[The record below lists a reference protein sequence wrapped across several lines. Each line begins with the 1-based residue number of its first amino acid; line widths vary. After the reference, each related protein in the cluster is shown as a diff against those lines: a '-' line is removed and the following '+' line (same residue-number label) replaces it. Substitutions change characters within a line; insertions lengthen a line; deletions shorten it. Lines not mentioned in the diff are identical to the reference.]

1 VKARARVAAGGLVA
15 FLAAAGPET
24 ARAAVKPGLE
34 GGQDLFRRNHWSEAR
49 ELLRSQWGMV
59 PEKDRPAATF
69 LIGRSYAREAEFY
82 GAVRRVEAE
91 VGLAYM
97 QELASARA
105 NRNVAWVPLFT
116 GLHELA
122 AGMDKEAE
130 RTLLPVGARPL
141 LPMEWKATARLR
153 RAVALHRLGRAA
165 EAAAALKEPSPE
177 SRFCRLLLTGVA
189 DPPPAAPQGRRERL
203 LTAPVLFR
211 ASRAAEAEAVL
222 SGLDLDAPD
231 VEDKSD
237 PKKVLRFHDP
247 LLATAWER
255 ICWERTVVALRPLAV
270 GGTGAEKRLAAYY
283 AGLGLF
289 RLGVAEESTKLLTL
303 ASDPSL
309 GAELQPSARLLIS
322 ASSWKGPVSV
332 AELSSAWEATQV
344 QPDSVLLW
352 EELRRPDL
360 ANAEPFATRL
370 ETRLRELLSPSPE
383 RPSGALVGRWG
394 LARLRRGD
402 DPAAVLAVLSE
413 HQDKS
418 NKNKL
423 EWNDPL
429 LLLALTAAN
438 YRDQEYAQA
447 LETLFEL
454 SKTLPGLRALQ
465 WNMQGIYAARQ
476 KAGGEARIS
485 Q

>member
-1 VKARARVAAGGLVA
+1 
-15 FLAAAGPET
+15 
-24 ARAAVKPGLE
+24 VKPGLE
-34 GGQDLFRRNHWSEAR
+34 GGQDLFRRNHWAEAR
-49 ELLRSQWGMV
+49 EHLRSQWGQV
-59 PEKDRPAATF
+59 AEKDRPAASF
-69 LIGRSYAREAEFY
+69 LIGRSYTREAEFY
-82 GAVRRVEAE
+82 RAVRRLGAE
-91 VGLAYM
+91 VGLAYLH
-97 QELASARA
+97 ELGSARA

-116 GLHELA
+116 GLYQQA
-122 AGMDKEAE
+122 VGMDKEAE
-130 RTLLPVGARPL
+130 RTLLAAAGARTL
-141 LPMEWKATARLR
+141 LPAEWKATARLR
-153 RAVALHRLGRAA
+153 RAVALHRLVRAP
-165 EAAAALKEPSPE
+165 EAAAALKDPSPE
-177 SRFCRLLLTGVA
+177 GRFCRLLATGVA
-189 DPPPAAPQGRRERL
+189 EPPPASPQGRRDRL
-203 LTAPVLFR
+203 LIAPVLFR
-211 ASRAAEAEAVL
+211 AARAAEAEAVL
-222 SGLDLDAPD
+222 SGLDLEAPD

-255 ICWERTVVALRPLAV
+255 TCWERAVVALRPLAI

-283 AGLGLF
+283 AGLGLHH
-289 RLGVAEESTKLLTL
+289 LGVLEESTKLLKL
-303 ASDPSL
+303 ADDASL
-309 GAELQPSARLLIS
+309 GAELQPAARLLI
-322 ASSWKGPVSV
+322 AAASWKHQGSV
-332 AELSSAWEATQV
+332 AELGPLWEATQS

-352 EELRRPDL
+352 EELRRSDL
-360 ANAEPFATRL
+360 ATSEPFATRL
-370 ETRLRELLSPSPE
+370 ETRLRELLPPSPE

-402 DPAAVLAVLSE
+402 DAAGLLAVLSE

-429 LLLALTAAN
+429 LLLALCAAN

-465 WNMQGIYAARQ
+465 WNMQGVYAARQ